1 MSIERLWAPW
11 RMDFIRNSDDQDGCF
26 LCKAASEK
34 GKDRENGVVRRGC
47 LCFAILNRYPYN
59 NGHLLLCPV
68 RHVAGLEDLTAD
80 ERAELM
86 AMVVDAK
93 LALDRVVGAHGYN
106 IGANLGRAAGAG
118 LEDHFHLHL
127 VPRWSG
133 DVNFMTSVGST
144 KVIPQALDEMWELLS
159 EEWNRADA

>member
-11 RMDFIRNSDDQDGCF
+11 RMDFIRNVGDKGGCF
-26 LCKAASEK
+26 LCRAAAED
-34 GKDRENGVVRRGC
+34 KDRENHVVRRGR
-47 LCFAILNRYPYN
+47 LCFAVLNLYPYN
-59 NGHLLLCPV
+59 NGHLLLCPT
-68 RHVAGLEDLTAD
+68 RHVAGLEDLTPD

-86 AMVVDAK
+86 AMTVEAK
-93 LALDRVVGAHGYN
+93 LALDRAVGAHGYN

-118 LEDHFHLHL
+118 LEEHFHFHV

-144 KVIPQALDEMWELLS
+144 KVIPQALDALWELLS
-159 EEWNRADA
+159 KEWNRADA